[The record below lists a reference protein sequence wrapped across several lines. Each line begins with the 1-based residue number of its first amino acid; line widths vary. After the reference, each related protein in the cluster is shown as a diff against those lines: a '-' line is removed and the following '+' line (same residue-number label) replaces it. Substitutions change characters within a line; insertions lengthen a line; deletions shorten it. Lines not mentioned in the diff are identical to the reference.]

1 MSGTTLRKT
10 VCGLLLAML
19 AWGNGSSAEELKP
32 GRKDS
37 GRKVES
43 VDRKNHFGVRLSTG
57 GLLYASYITRDP
69 FRFSADTG
77 QTSDLA
83 NDLLGRVALGWGV
96 PAELDFTWLP
106 IDVFELGLGFRYTF
120 SRTIM
125 GSDTYGLPYAVS
137 LGTRYYI
144 NPQYP
149 LMAYL
154 AGKLAFQLTHM
165 SIEATG
171 AGGFQWRLTNH
182 VALFA
187 EVNGGLFI
195 TQPVVRQDGQEV
207 GEDFGG
213 GLVFSP
219 MVGLHAHF

>member
-1 MSGTTLRKT
+1 MAETTLRKT
-10 VCGLLLAML
+10 VCGLLLALL
-19 AWGNGSSAEELKP
+19 AWGNGSFAEELKP
-32 GRKDS
+32 DWKNSNRNT
-37 GRKVES
+37 ES

-57 GLLYASYITRDP
+57 GVLYGSFIRKNP
-69 FRFSADTG
+69 IRFSADTG
-77 QTSDLA
+77 QTSDLGS
-83 NDLLGRVALGWGV
+83 DLLGSVALGWGV

-125 GSDTYGLPYAVS
+125 GSDEYSLPYAVT

-154 AGKLAFQLTHM
+154 AGKLAFELTHM

-187 EVNGGLFI
+187 EVNAGLFG

-213 GLVFSP
+213 GLAFSP